1 MFQVS
6 DHGVNLGSFSSMWF
20 HGIVVHQRR
29 LRCMSPESDA
39 STTIGAIA
47 SGVVSS
53 RRLSRTA
60 GCGTTFSKTVSMDV
74 LKAFPKLVF
83 DPQHMFEKPT
93 GCTLGALGG
102 AADTGEVR
110 AGWSG
115 CDHLYVLLSLKL
127 CLDVLYDAFDVELGD
142 VSHRHRREFLG
153 HELDTRGID
162 LLSVAWIIH
171 STVGSRIRR
180 PWAVLSLFLTSFVR
194 LALRTS
200 SLRSFIAFGVPSI
213 SRCYGWS
220 RVERR

>member
-1 MFQVS
+1 MWNDVLEDCS
-6 DHGVNLGSFSSMWF
+6 D
-20 HGIVVHQRR
+20 
-29 LRCMSPESDA
+29 
-39 STTIGAIA
+39 
-47 SGVVSS
+47 
-53 RRLSRTA
+53 
-60 GCGTTFSKTVSMDV
+60 SMDV

-93 GCTLGALGG
+93 GC
-102 AADTGEVR
+102 
-110 AGWSG
+110 
-115 CDHLYVLLSLKL
+115 
-127 CLDVLYDAFDVELGD
+127 ELGD

-162 LLSVAWIIH
+162 LLSVAWIFH

-194 LALRTS
+194 LALLTS
-200 SLRSFIAFGVPSI
+200 SLRSFIAFGVPRV